1 VITFRGEGYHLRIRS
16 FDETNGGDPLEFNGL
31 HHVGID
37 PNYMVHPCKSGVV
50 SGDYFVDPIP
60 CLKAVNVG
68 CRIPWDTHY
77 DDFSIVLIGGVVG
90 HLEGAKA
97 FPCPARWVP
106 KIFDSS
112 AAKIGNGASFT
123 ETTYS
128 QGETNRV
135 EYERVAENGLF
146 ENLRM
151 GCKFRLCLINFYVK
165 PKAKDALLE

>member
-1 VITFRGEGYHLRIRS
+1 
-16 FDETNGGDPLEFNGL
+16 
-31 HHVGID
+31 
-37 PNYMVHPCKSGVV
+37 M
-50 SGDYFVDPIP
+50 
-60 CLKAVNVG
+60 KAVNVG
-68 CRIPWDTHY
+68 CKIPWDTRY
-77 DDFSIVLIGGVVG
+77 DDFSTVRVGGVVG
-90 HLEGAKA
+90 HPEGLEA
-97 FPCPARWVP
+97 FPCPNFQVP

-112 AAKIGNGASFT
+112 ATKIGNGASFT